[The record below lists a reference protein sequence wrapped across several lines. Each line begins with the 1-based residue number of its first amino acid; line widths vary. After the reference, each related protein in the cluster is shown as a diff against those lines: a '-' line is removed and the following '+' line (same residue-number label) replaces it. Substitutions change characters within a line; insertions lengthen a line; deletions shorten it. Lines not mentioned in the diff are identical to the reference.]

1 MADSVLMYAITT
13 AAFIGFVIILGS
25 SRARRM
31 RMNPKISAGTGE
43 GSRKERYTSDGRRIP
58 E

>member
-1 MADSVLMYAITT
+1 MYAITT

-25 SRARRM
+25 SRARRT
-31 RMNPKISAGTGE
+31 RTDPRSADSGDSG
-43 GSRKERYTSDGRRIP
+43 RKERYTSDGRRIT